1 MAFFPPFFKKTGSV
15 GEERKRLLMFSQ
27 ERLDYFKSLSKSIGE
42 AGTAS
47 LALVVNGIQVPYA
60 TTTATIGT
68 ASTEAHTISLTGVVR
83 VLPNA
88 PVTIAVINN
97 GVALTPTV
105 TNFKAVKIV

>member
-1 MAFFPPFFKKTGSV
+1 
-15 GEERKRLLMFSQ
+15 MFSQ
-27 ERLDYFKSLSKSIGE
+27 ERLDYFKSLPKSIGE

-60 TTTATIGT
+60 TTTTTIGT
-68 ASTEAHTISLTGVVR
+68 ATPEIHSSSLSAIVR

-97 GVALTPTV
+97 GVALTPTM
-105 TNFKAVKIV
+105 TNLKAVKIV